1 MTTEKKLISL
11 IEKKLKIRK
20 INIKTTGLGKHEKWD
35 SLAHLN
41 LLLEIEKVF
50 NFKFTMK
57 EMTEINSFKEILSK
71 VKKLKK

>member
-1 MTTEKKLISL
+1 MTTEKKLIYL

-20 INIKTTGLGKHEKWD
+20 IDIRTLGHGKHEKWD

-41 LLLEIEKVF
+41 LLLEIERVF
-50 NFKFTMK
+50 GFKFTMK
-57 EMTEINSFKEILSK
+57 EMTQINSFKEILSK

>member
-20 INIKTTGLGKHEKWD
+20 INIKTAGLGKHEKWD

-50 NFKFTMK
+50 SFKFTMK